1 MTISQNDLNVLE
13 QRLNDRLQGLSST
26 MTFTLSVHF
35 KLDRV
40 NDLRNVPPITLA
52 ELGDVFDRFINQHM
66 PSLLNLHDG
75 NTFNIRCKSSHINMP
90 CGVEKKFANSVA
102 TQKNVVITV
111 MRKRGFKSNVTKDF
125 EVS

>member
-1 MTISQNDLNVLE
+1 MTISQTDLDGLE
-13 QRLNDRLQGLSST
+13 RRLNDRLQGISST
-26 MTFTLSVHF
+26 LTFTLTVHF

-40 NDLRNVPPITLA
+40 NDLRNVPPITLV
-52 ELGDVFDRFINQHM
+52 ELGDIFDRFISQHM
-66 PSLLNLHDG
+66 SALMSLQNG

-90 CGVEKKFANSVA
+90 CAVEKKFANSVA

-111 MRKRGFKSNVTKDF
+111 MRKKGFKSNVTRDF